1 MADVS
6 SSLLWQHNQRGA
18 KRAYQIGGKSMQ
30 FVTIKVF
37 EGIELFCDSRDFVV
51 FCVGL
56 NSAVCF
62 RPACCI
68 AVSSRFQLAI
78 YVDYASE
85 KMKNLESDTRI
96 VWIDSTLEWAT
107 EDWRREERE
116 TWYVASTLTPS

>member
-51 FCVGL
+51 FLCWFKL
-56 NSAVCF
+56 
-62 RPACCI
+62 
-68 AVSSRFQLAI
+68 SSVL
-78 YVDYASE
+78 
-85 KMKNLESDTRI
+85 
-96 VWIDSTLEWAT
+96 
-107 EDWRREERE
+107 
-116 TWYVASTLTPS
+116 